1 MPKLSS
7 RLGQMASELKTFG
20 AHHWT
25 PSHLR
30 HGLAHA
36 VDIIFPPQL
45 FSSQGEARGD
55 HSLDMSVPEPVLQ
68 GGLGS
73 EAWARIRFL
82 DGEGCEMCARPFEGL
97 YPGIN
102 GLCSTCL
109 ESPFP
114 FGRTRAACLYDEAS
128 RDILLRFKHGDRT
141 DLAPLLSRWVER
153 AGADILGE
161 ADALIPVP
169 LHARRLRE
177 RRYNQAAEIA
187 RPLARRLK
195 RVYLPDA
202 LVRRKSTVPQ
212 SKDADA
218 RWANVRHAFAVTPA
232 GAKRI
237 AGKAVV
243 LIDDVFTTGATL
255 RACAEALL
263 EAGARRVDCVAVA
276 RVAKGALSGNDL

>member
-7 RLGQMASELKTFG
+7 RLGQMASEAKAFA

-36 VDIIFPPQL
+36 VDIIFPPQTL
-45 FSSQGEARGD
+45 SSQSAARGD
-55 HSLDMSVPEPVLQ
+55 HSLDMTVPEPVLQ
-68 GGLGS
+68 GGLHS
-73 EAWARIRFL
+73 DAWARIRFL
-82 DGEGCEMCARPFEGL
+82 DGEGCQMCARPLEGL
-97 YPGIN
+97 YA
-102 GLCSTCL
+102 GLEGRCEACL
-109 ESPFP
+109 DKPFP
-114 FGRTRAACLYDEAS
+114 FTRTRAACLYDDAS

-153 AGADILGE
+153 AGADILSH

-169 LHARRLRE
+169 LHAKRLRE

-202 LVRRKSTVPQ
+202 LVRRKYTMPQ
-212 SKDADA
+212 SKDAEA

-276 RVAKGALSGNDL
+276 RVTKGPTGGNDL

>member
-1 MPKLSS
+1 
-7 RLGQMASELKTFG
+7 MASEAKAFAAT
-20 AHHWT
+20 HWT

-30 HGLAHA
+30 HGLAHC
-36 VDIIFPPQL
+36 VDIIFPPQT
-45 FSSQGEARGD
+45 FSSQGSERGH
-55 HSLDMSVPEPVLQ
+55 HSLDMTVSEPVLQ
-68 GGLGS
+68 GGLDS

-97 YPGIN
+97 YPGIG
-102 GLCSTCL
+102 GLCEACL
-109 ESPFP
+109 DKPFP
-114 FGRTRAACLYDEAS
+114 FTKTRAACLYDEAS

-153 AGADILGE
+153 AGADILHQ

-195 RVYLPDA
+195 RAYLPDA
-202 LVRRKSTVPQ
+202 LVRRKYTVPQ

-218 RWANVRHAFAVTPA
+218 RWANVRHAFTVTPA
-232 GAKRI
+232 GARRV

-243 LIDDVFTTGATL
+243 LVDDVFTTGATL

-263 EAGARRVDCVAVA
+263 AAGARRVDCVAVA
-276 RVAKGALSGNDL
+276 RAARAKDL